1 MPMTE
6 PSIEYFDQRGVLVKL
21 EAIPG
26 TDPVLNPANDGVM
39 FYDGSCGTEFDKKE
53 RTPDRPFWGGRPFK
67 VANKRAFIEGTFDL
81 FPPATPGVA
90 GAPGSALCEQIL
102 LPAGFAVTKT
112 PASKLT
118 RYNPISRT
126 IPGTWARFYQGGEV
140 LNLES
145 ARHTLSA
152 VRMAI
157 DEGMSAKA
165 RIQGTYKTIPEGVAP
180 TIPTNETQST
190 VATWENSVAFLS
202 TVDGAVTDLELR
214 AKSLEWDSG
223 SDLATTQFTGKRLSG
238 HKGRTPTAKCLLL
251 RPRDADIN
259 LHAVRDANRLITL
272 RFRTYELD
280 IKTGL
285 YTEHGVRMQIDTI
298 NRQDIEGYYGYEI
311 SGPCIP
317 SSAGGDEVFIA
328 FGDTTP

>member
-1 MPMTE
+1 MAE
-6 PSIEYFDQRGVLVKL
+6 PNIEYFDQRAVLVAL
-21 EAIPG
+21 ETVPD
-26 TDPVLNPANDGVM
+26 TDPVLSAATDGVM

-90 GAPGSALCEQIL
+90 TAAGNALCERIL

-112 PASKLT
+112 LATKLT
-118 RYNPISRT
+118 RYNPISRN
-126 IPGTWARFYQGGEV
+126 IVAAWSRFYQGGEI
-140 LNLES
+140 LNLQS

-165 RIQGTYKTIPEGVAP
+165 RLQGVYDTVPEGVAP
-180 TIPTNETQST
+180 SVPTDDTQSV
-190 VATWENSVAFLS
+190 VATWDNSVAFLS
-202 TVDGAVTDLELR
+202 TVAAGVTDLELR

-223 SDLATTQFTGKRLSG
+223 SDLATTQFTGKRISG

-251 RPRDADIN
+251 RPRDSDIN
-259 LHAVRDANRLITL
+259 LHTLRDANGLITL
-272 RFRTYELD
+272 RFRTYESNTK
-280 IKTGL
+280 IGL
-285 YTEHGVRMQIDTI
+285 YSEHGVRMQIESI
-298 NRQDIEGYYGYEI
+298 ARQDIEGYYGYEI

-317 SSAGGDEVFIA
+317 SSAGGDEVYIA

>member
-1 MPMTE
+1 MAE
-6 PSIEYFDQRGVLVKL
+6 PTIEYFDQRAVLVKL
-21 EAIPG
+21 EATPD
-26 TDPVLNPANDGVM
+26 TDPVLDPALDGVK

-81 FPPATPGVA
+81 FPPASPGAA
-90 GAPGSALCEQIL
+90 GAGGSALCERIL
-102 LPAGFAVTKT
+102 LPAGFAVTRT
-112 PASKLT
+112 LASKLT
-118 RYNPISRT
+118 RYNPISRA
-126 IPGTWARFYQGGEV
+126 ILASWARFYQGGEV

-157 DEGMSAKA
+157 DEGMNAKA
-165 RIQGTYKTIPEGVAP
+165 RIQGVYDTVPEGVAP
-180 TIPTNETQST
+180 TVPTNDTEST
-190 VATWENSVAFLS
+190 VATWDNSVAFLS
-202 TVDGAVTDLELR
+202 TVDGGVADLELR

-223 SDLATTQFTGKRLSG
+223 SDLATTQFTGKRISG

-259 LHAVRDANRLITL
+259 LHAARDAGRLITL
-272 RFRTYELD
+272 RFRTYESNT
-280 IKTGL
+280 KVGL
-285 YTEHGVRMQIDTI
+285 YSEHGVRMQIESI
-298 NRQDIEGYYGYEI
+298 SRNDIEGYYGYEI

-317 SSAGGDEVFIA
+317 SSAGGDEVFMA